1 MITEKSESASGPLHP
16 EFSLSVICTADLFG
30 TPDHDLPSLALAINA
45 EHEAAESHA
54 RKAIE
59 HARAAG
65 DKLLLAKA
73 GVTHGQ
79 WLPWLVANC
88 PRLAERTAQAYMK
101 LARNWATLERKSAT
115 VADLTINE
123 ALKLLTGPDSDVDPL
138 ESWLSALV
146 QDSRFPLGSIG
157 WMMDKPPA
165 VVYLEAVGW
174 QPSAIA
180 ERLSLSAAT
189 VAAILDPQPFDRPD
203 LLRHELHPALN
214 DLAPV
219 VDRAQREYR
228 WHVAAQL
235 SERRGFWCKAVSGIA
250 RKFGRNDLAE
260 RFAGMEQVY
269 FRESE
274 RAHAKIPEW
283 RDTGGEPDDSD
294 LLLMGAF
301 CAACVDTGRAFIG
314 DPPEYPELPIAR
326 FIAKLWCDYWEQ
338 GQAWKAEIA
347 EGKSPIDAAK
357 ALESTEAA
365 Q

>member
-1 MITEKSESASGPLHP
+1 MNDL
-16 EFSLSVICTADLFG
+16 DLFG
-30 TPDHDLPSLALAINA
+30 GDAGPALSTLAVEINA
-45 EHEAAESHA
+45 EHEAAENHA

-73 GVTHGQ
+73 GVAHGQ
-79 WLPWLVANC
+79 WLPWLSANC

-101 LARNWATLERKSAT
+101 LARNWATLQRKSAT
-115 VADLTINE
+115 VADLTIND

-146 QDSRFPLGSIG
+146 PDSRFPLGSIG

-165 VVYLEAVGW
+165 VVYLDAIGW
-174 QPSAIA
+174 QHSAIA
-180 ERLSLSAAT
+180 ERLSLSATT

-203 LLRHELHPALN
+203 LLRHELHSALN

-235 SERRGFWCKAVSGIA
+235 SEQRGFWCKAVSGIA

-274 RAHAKIPEW
+274 RARAKIPEW

-301 CAACVDTGRAFIG
+301 CAAMCDAARAFTG
-314 DPPEYPELPIAR
+314 EPPEYPEQSIAT
-326 FIAKLWCDYWEQ
+326 FIATLWRRYFEQ
-338 GQAWKAEIA
+338 AQAWKAAIA
-347 EGKSPIDAAK
+347 NGLNPVDAAN
-357 ALESTEAA
+357 ALEPTFGLSA
-365 Q
+365 